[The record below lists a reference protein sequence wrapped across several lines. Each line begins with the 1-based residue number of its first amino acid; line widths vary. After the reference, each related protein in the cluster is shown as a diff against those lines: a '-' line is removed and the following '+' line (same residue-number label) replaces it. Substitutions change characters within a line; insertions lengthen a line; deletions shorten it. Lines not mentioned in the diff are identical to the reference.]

1 MIKFAVSFIVE
12 DPTYNNIV
20 EETSNP
26 SWAPDYT
33 KPRKELNRRFREH
46 LKNKDF
52 IIQYKGKDAKIISR
66 IKDDCTGNIFENR
79 WDDVEVW
86 CRLDSIKKADFNED
100 DVVVVKSPSG
110 WEPTNIVFDF

>member
-12 DPTYNNIV
+12 DSTYNKIV
-20 EETSNP
+20 EKTSKHG
-26 SWAPDYT
+26 WLPDYT
-33 KPRKELNRRFREH
+33 KAISELKHCFREH
-46 LKNKDF
+46 LKNNDF
-52 IIQYKGKDAKIISR
+52 IIQYKGEDAKIISR
-66 IKDDCTGNIFENR
+66 IKDDCTGNIFEDR

-86 CRLDSIKKADFNED
+86 CRLDGIKKADFNAD